1 MAEYGNITTRSS
13 VKQSLMEANKDYLGR
28 KSWEQLYGSIDLAKQ
43 KQISELQQDYSK
55 DMANAYASAYNQNT
69 AIASS
74 NLGQGYKL
82 SAMESIDDALAKAY
96 ETYRSNYLQ
105 GVSEAE
111 SYASKA
117 AEGVTEAL
125 DTQTENTQTML
136 HKPYEYL
143 TWLREQYAEGD
154 DEKDIFLNDL
164 LWKRYTKDELDEE
177 GNATGNRVLMSWDDL
192 QAKMY
197 DSDGNLTDYGTEF
210 YDTMLNKM
218 SVEQPSLGFNKW
230 LAENDEKLYDWF
242 ASANPYDYDLNDNR
256 NIGAFKK
263 LVGMKSDDYTYSF
276 IERSGAFTE
285 KELDEMFAKFINTAS
300 ELNDSNAKYSGH
312 TSDSKDADFVNN
324 QKAAAN
330 TYKTMSAELK
340 SLTDSLGITKNLEK
354 DLGMSLT
361 ELTQSLAETSDSVRS
376 YGKLRKEKIER
387 NISEAWDNLG
397 VDLKHSLSDILF
409 GFKLLVGDVPNV
421 GDVSKEIEAHE
432 KYTGSIE
439 QGRRSYSTNERLIDE
454 NVKSLEKS
462 RMLYNNLIA
471 SLIKYKNA
479 IKSQR

>member
-43 KQISELQQDYSK
+43 QQISELQQDYSK

-74 NLGQGYKL
+74 NLEQGYKL

-154 DEKDIFLNDL
+154 EEKDIFLNDL

-197 DSDGNLTDYGTEF
+197 DAEGNLTDFGTEF

-242 ASANPYDYDLNDNR
+242 ASANPYDYDLYDNR

-285 KELDEMFAKFINTAS
+285 KELDDLFGKFINASS
-300 ELNDSNAKYSGH
+300 ELTAPELDKE
-312 TSDSKDADFVNN
+312 K
-324 QKAAAN
+324 QKTTAE
-330 TYKTMSAELK
+330 TYKNLTAELK
-340 SLTDSLGITKNLEK
+340 TLTDKLGITK
-354 DLGMSLT
+354 
-361 ELTQSLAETSDSVRS
+361 
-376 YGKLRKEKIER
+376 
-387 NISEAWDNLG
+387 
-397 VDLKHSLSDILF
+397 
-409 GFKLLVGDVPNV
+409 
-421 GDVSKEIEAHE
+421 
-432 KYTGSIE
+432 
-439 QGRRSYSTNERLIDE
+439 
-454 NVKSLEKS
+454 SLEKELGVSMTELVQDAATAERSVRTSIDEQWAIAGSALRSLANNFVVDLQMLIESVKSQPTVGPDGVSSS
-462 RMLYNNLIA
+462 RTPEENKKQIDKLKELREKPITWQEIRKQDYETISKIKTRYDELIA

-479 IKSQR
+479 ATSKQ

>member
-43 KQISELQQDYSK
+43 QQISELQQDYSK

-154 DEKDIFLNDL
+154 EEKDIFLNDL
-164 LWKRYTKDELDEE
+164 LWKRYTKDELDEK
-177 GNATGNRVLMSWDDL
+177 GNATGNKVLMSWDDL

-197 DSDGNLTDYGTEF
+197 DSEGNLTDYGTEF

-242 ASANPYDYDLNDNR
+242 ASTNPYDYSSYDNR

-263 LVGMKSDDYTYSF
+263 LVGMKSNDYTYSF
-276 IERSGAFTE
+276 IERSGAFTD
-285 KELDEMFAKFINTAS
+285 KELDEMFGKFINTAS
-300 ELNDSNAKYSGH
+300 ELKDIGTDFTDANKQ
-312 TSDSKDADFVNN
+312 KDAA
-324 QKAAAN
+324 K
-330 TYKTMSAELK
+330 TYKTMANDLK
-340 SLTDSLGITKNLEK
+340 SLTDELGITKTLEK
-354 DLGMSLT
+354 DLGMSLSELVQNINESSDFVKDTVGLRQEILSDSFSTGWNNLKLDIEYSLIDLMNLINSTKNLNISLVSSKGLNKEMNKQTSLT
-361 ELTQSLAETSDSVRS
+361 EEKAMFRNTSKFAETQ
-376 YGKLRKEKIER
+376 
-387 NISEAWDNLG
+387 A
-397 VDLKHSLSDILF
+397 
-409 GFKLLVGDVPNV
+409 
-421 GDVSKEIEAHE
+421 A
-432 KYTGSIE
+432 
-439 QGRRSYSTNERLIDE
+439 
-454 NVKSLEKS
+454 
-462 RMLYNNLIA
+462 YNNLIA
-471 SLIKYKNA
+471 SLIKYRDA
-479 IKSQR
+479 AKSQR